1 MSTVLLWVIAG
12 VILIIAEMTTFT
24 FYLLWLGVGAFAAA
38 FSTHFT
44 DDVLI
49 QILVGCIVAFVLTL
63 LTRPLTRNV
72 RHSSVGFYDP
82 YQDIVGKTG
91 FVQEPI
97 SPDKMGHVRV
107 GSDVWSATASEA
119 ICANETII
127 VTERSSSI
135 LTVQKVEVPLIK
147 EIS

>member
-1 MSTVLLWVIAG
+1 MSTALSWVIAG

-44 DDVLI
+44 DDVLV
-49 QILVGCIVAFVLTL
+49 QTLVGCIVAFVLTM

-72 RHSSVGFYDP
+72 RHSAVGFYDP
-82 YQDIVGKTG
+82 YQSIVGKTG
-91 FVQEPI
+91 IVQEPI
-97 SPDKMGHVRV
+97 SPDKMGQVRV
-107 GSDVWSATASEA
+107 GSDVWSAVATAP
-119 ICANETII
+119 IYANETVV
-127 VTERSSSI
+127 VTERSSTI
-135 LTVQKVEVPLIK
+135 LTVQKTEVPQTK

>member
-1 MSTVLLWVIAG
+1 MSTWLYWVIAG
-12 VILIIAEMTTFT
+12 IILVIAEMTTFT

-38 FSTHFT
+38 FSTRFT
-44 DDVLI
+44 DDILI
-49 QILVGCIVAFVLTL
+49 QIVVGCLVALVLTL

-91 FVQEPI
+91 IVQEPI

-107 GSDVWSATASEA
+107 GSEVWSAIAAEP
-119 ICANETII
+119 IYANETVVVI
-127 VTERSSSI
+127 ERSSTI
-135 LTVQKVEVPLIK
+135 LRVQKSTVPQTK